1 MSNVYTGF
9 NAEVFSMVILA
20 LIALSLF
27 VLGILTAYFGS
38 GKSRTV
44 GSVLLVGGILIGVLT
59 AYLSRYTFK
68 IGFLQNVIYGTLFYV
83 VAAII
88 GAVIGLLVFL
98 GAIMKT

>member
-1 MSNVYTGF
+1 MINVYTGF

-38 GKSRTV
+38 GKSRSV
-44 GSVLLVGGILIGVLT
+44 GAGLLVVGVFIGFLT
-59 AYLSRYTFK
+59 AYLSRYTFHL
-68 IGFLQNVIYGTLFYV
+68 GLVQNVIYGTLFYV
-83 VAAII
+83 IAAII